1 MLQARFERLV
11 RGVTSRCR
19 AAPPPLKKPVSHM
32 LDPSAPA
39 QHPDTA
45 PCQPSQLRRTLV
57 ATQLSVSGASILGH
71 KTITTSPKIL
81 ITAALL
87 LLSVQSATTIA
98 QRSTYVNC
106 PRFYESGILSPAS
119 DPISSLSDP
128 RLAPYRARALAHF
141 ATTCPELIY
150 VGSRE
155 YFDTCKEVSGTQ
167 DKTCTYWNYG
177 YGSSPIS
184 AILGGGQV
192 VGTECVN
199 GKVDPEAINLGNSM
213 SFGPDQ
219 TLYMKSSGSINLRST
234 EDYTFRSGDEV
245 YSLNIENGFDNGQKD
260 GNSLVKANCDQ
271 GNISFFSTDNS
282 CTNGSLPYGAG
293 AGTHLLMFKSQD
305 GPEVILGR
313 MYKTTP
319 TTGYPV
325 SYSCSPPGLVPP
337 DEPTILR
344 VEAHASG
351 GMFLEFVQDGPGGD
365 PDYYLYEMLHQGGI
379 ETRQGTVVDAQGNN
393 DTSSP
398 FVIIPQ
404 VALSQTPGQWKIR
417 IQAWNAAGG
426 SPWSAYSELITP
438 SIDAPPLPGQPLID
452 EVTPG
457 NGTAII
463 SFNAPDDNGL
473 AISNYAYSLSRDIAE
488 TNEFLPF
495 APPTTTSPFTL
506 TGLNNGETY
515 TVSIRA
521 MNANGMGPDSNVVK
535 FTLSLRFLV
544 PVPIP
549 YWVLGFLTG
558 LMGWL
563 GYRRLRAA

>member
-1 MLQARFERLV
+1 M
-11 RGVTSRCR
+11 
-19 AAPPPLKKPVSHM
+19 
-32 LDPSAPA
+32 PS
-39 QHPDTA
+39 
-45 PCQPSQLRRTLV
+45 
-57 ATQLSVSGASILGH
+57 H
-71 KTITTSPKIL
+71 KTVTNLPKSL

-87 LLSVQSATTIA
+87 LLSVQSATTTA
-98 QRSTYVNC
+98 QRSTYVSC
-106 PRFYESGILSPAS
+106 PRFSESGILNPAS

-128 RLAPYRARALAHF
+128 RLAPYREQALAHF
-141 ATTCPELIY
+141 ATACPELVY
-150 VGSRE
+150 VGSHE
-155 YFDTCKEVSGTQ
+155 YFDTCREVSGTL

-192 VGTECVN
+192 AGTECVN
-199 GKVDPEAINLGNSM
+199 GKVDPEAINTDDTM

-234 EDYTFRSGDEV
+234 DVYTFRSGDEV

-271 GNISFFSTDNS
+271 GNISFFSTSDNS

-293 AGTHLLMFKSQD
+293 DGTHLLMFKSQD

-313 MYKTTP
+313 MYKTTA
-319 TTGYPV
+319 TGYPV

-344 VEAHASG
+344 VEAHTSG
-351 GMFLEFVQDGPGGD
+351 GMFLEFVTDGPGGD
-365 PDYYLYEMLHQGGI
+365 PDYYLYEMLHQGGL
-379 ETRQGTVVDAQGNN
+379 EARQGTVVDAQGAN

-398 FVIIPQ
+398 FVIIPE

-417 IQAWNAAGG
+417 IQAWNSAGG

-438 SIDAPPLPGQPLID
+438 SVDAPPLPGQPLIN

-457 NGTAII
+457 NGTAMI

-473 AISNYAYSLSRDIAE
+473 AISNYAYSLGRDIAD
-488 TNEFLPF
+488 TIEFVPF
-495 APPTTTSPFTL
+495 APPNTASPFTL
-506 TGLNNGETY
+506 TGLNNGDTY

-535 FTLSLRFLV
+535 FIPSRQFSV
-544 PVPIP
+544 PVPLP
-549 YWVLGFLTG
+549 LWLVGFGAL
-558 LMGWL
+558 LLGWL
-563 GYRRLRAA
+563 GYRRLRTA